1 MRRALKIYGWAWV
14 VTIVATL
21 LIAGVSIIHTSHHE
35 LAEDPNNLEKI
46 VKVDMPDIAFCES
59 DNNLDRGASSWDVF
73 EHRGKFIFE
82 LPEETIIAL
91 DNKCRADSLHWRKA
105 RDRSVYSYYDEGG
118 VDGLYH
124 VFCLISNEGFTI
136 NYEVDESEGI
146 FALMPFAIVY
156 FILFKWGLVLLIVA
170 LIHRIKNR
178 NKSQI

>member
-1 MRRALKIYGWAWV
+1 MRKALKIYGWAWV
-14 VTIVATL
+14 ALIVAT
-21 LIAGVSIIHTSHHE
+21 IIMVAVMSIRTSHHD
-35 LAEDPNNLEKI
+35 LAADPNNIKRI
-46 VKVDMPDIAFCES
+46 VGVNLPDIAFVES
-59 DNNLDRGASSWDVF
+59 ENNLDRSASRWDIF
-73 EHRGKFIFE
+73 EHRGKFICE
-82 LPEETIIAL
+82 LSEETIIAL
-91 DNKCRADSLHWRKA
+91 DNMCRTDSLHWRKA